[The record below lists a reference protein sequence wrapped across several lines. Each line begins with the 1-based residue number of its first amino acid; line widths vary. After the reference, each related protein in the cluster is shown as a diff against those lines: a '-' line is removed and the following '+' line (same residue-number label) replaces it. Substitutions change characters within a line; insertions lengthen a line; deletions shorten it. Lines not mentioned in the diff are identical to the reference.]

1 MTSEFNKSVQT
12 FSSCHMSAAIWCAI
26 STVTLICLSGC
37 DAIDKMG
44 DDRPQPVAAQ
54 IVDAPGNAKTPTPS
68 NGNPPANPPVANTP
82 PANAEPAAAA
92 PSNPPA
98 NATPVAHDPATDPN
112 SQKVD
117 ATVGAQGK
125 GYGND
130 PIASPITT
138 PVSEYFT
145 ARAGIDFMMVEHD
158 MQIWHEIH
166 QRYPRNLDEF
176 KKEILE
182 PGNRELPDLFPGD
195 VYVYDA
201 KTGQLYVQ
209 HTPQK

>member
-1 MTSEFNKSVQT
+1 MTNESKKSMRI
-12 FSSCHMSAAIWCAI
+12 FSCDGVAAIWYAVT
-26 STVTLICLSGC
+26 TVTLICLSGC

-44 DDRPQPVAAQ
+44 DDRPQAVPAQ

-68 NGNPPANPPVANTP
+68 SGNPPAANPPVANNP
-82 PANAEPAAAA
+82 PANAEPAA
-92 PSNPPA
+92 NQPA
-98 NATPVAHDPATDPN
+98 NPTPVARDPATDPN

-125 GYGND
+125 GYDNNV
-130 PIASPITT
+130 ISSPITT
-138 PVSEYFT
+138 PVGEYFT

-209 HTPQK
+209 HNPPKK